1 MTQETVRLSIPF
13 ESLVD
18 SVSQLDIVDK
28 FRLWKVLDEQIA
40 QAEEE
45 MWEQDPAIQ
54 AEIQEARAAYQAGDY
69 VTIDELKSHS
79 IPTKPSHSI

>member
-1 MTQETVRLSIPF
+1 MTQETVRLLVPF

-54 AEIQEARAAYQAGDY
+54 TEIQEARAAYQAGDY

-79 IPTKPSHSI
+79 IPTKPGHSI